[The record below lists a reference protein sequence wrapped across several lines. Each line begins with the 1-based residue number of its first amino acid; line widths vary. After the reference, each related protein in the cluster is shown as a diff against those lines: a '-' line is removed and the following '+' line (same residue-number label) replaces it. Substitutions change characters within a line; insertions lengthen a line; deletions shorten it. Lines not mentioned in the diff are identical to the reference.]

1 MAGRQTSEKKFKNVT
16 KYLALTIESRL
27 GISYN
32 KATGFFD
39 YMKWDNKKHRTKVD
53 VSHVI

>member
-53 VSHVI
+53 VSHVF